1 MLVRHP
7 AHIPHRRRG
16 FTLMELLVVMAILL
30 ILAGTSILA
39 FRGIFAES
47 KISIAKS
54 QCVSLRGQLDNF
66 AMAPSNGGN
75 YPDPSN
81 GFEDLV
87 ARGFLDKSPIDPW
100 NQPYRW
106 TLTQSADGI
115 SVRPIVWSCGPN
127 RMDES
132 GGGDDITSE

>member
-7 AHIPHRRRG
+7 ARNLRRRRG

-66 AMAPSNGGN
+66 AMAPSNTGN
-75 YPDPSN
+75 YPDPST

-87 ARGFLDKSPIDPW
+87 ARGFLDRTPTDPW
-100 NQPYRW
+100 GQPYRW
-106 TLTQSADGI
+106 TMVTGNDGNPRA
-115 SVRPIVWSCGPN
+115 VVYSCGPN
-127 RMDES
+127 RMDETGS
-132 GGGDDITSE
+132 GDDITSE